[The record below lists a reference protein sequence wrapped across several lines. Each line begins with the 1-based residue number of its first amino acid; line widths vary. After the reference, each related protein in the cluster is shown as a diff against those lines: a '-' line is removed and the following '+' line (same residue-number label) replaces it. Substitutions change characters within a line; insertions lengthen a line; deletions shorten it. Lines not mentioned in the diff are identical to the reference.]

1 MYARQIATR
10 EDHVDKRTDDFIGG
24 VDVRSDD
31 SSETKS
37 FELHANHFNVNDDTG
52 EVQFAEGVWEDI
64 QEHVRSAV
72 MLVAHHELRAQP
84 DAAS

>member
-1 MYARQIATR
+1 MDT
-10 EDHVDKRTDDFIGG
+10 RTDDFIGE

-37 FELHANHFNVNDDTG
+37 FELHANHFKVNDDTG
-52 EVQFAEGVWEDI
+52 EVEFAEGVWEDI
-64 QEHVRSAV
+64 QEHVRLAV
-72 MLVAHHELRAQP
+72 MLVAHHELQAQP

>member
-1 MYARQIATR
+1 
-10 EDHVDKRTDDFIGG
+10 VDTRTDDFIGE

-37 FELHANHFNVNDDTG
+37 FELHANHFKVNGDTG
-52 EVQFAEGVWEDI
+52 EVEFAEGVWEDI

-72 MLVAHHELRAQP
+72 MLVAHHELEAQP